1 MFSVDE
7 DGCAGDG
14 VLVGSKRRLKRKG
27 IMFYVL
33 RFMDYVR
40 SKHEIK
46 DEGLG
51 SKDEPKAFVA

>member
-1 MFSVDE
+1 
-7 DGCAGDG
+7 
-14 VLVGSKRRLKRKG
+14 
-27 IMFYVL
+27 MFYVL